1 MQTHLPEPSPNK
13 LAHSILVAAMS
24 LTGVAAGVAVTVSGE
39 AQAED
44 APTKAEI
51 SVKLLRYQENQPG
64 LERIHV
70 NSPALALSLPIA
82 GVWSLDAN
90 LVSDSVSGAS
100 PRYHT
105 VISSASKMSD
115 FRRAADLKL
124 NRYFE
129 RVKLS
134 LGAAYSTEHDYDSKA
149 ISAQISL
156 ASDDQNT
163 TWNLGLGR
171 ASDEI
176 NANTRNVHD
185 KKLGRDYLIGVT
197 QVLSPQDVV
206 QINLTHTR
214 GHGYFADPYKSL
226 DIRPRERLQT
236 ALNLRHHHHFTRTNT
251 SVRLHYRNYSDSF
264 GIRSHTLAA
273 ELAQPLSAGWTLTP
287 NLRWYTQTA
296 ADFYFE
302 PRYTVLYLPVGYK
315 IGSKQFVSEDQRMSA
330 FGARTVGLKLSK
342 QFDSDWTIDVSVER
356 YQQKSEWASTHRNQ
370 LNLAPL
376 SASIIQ
382 VGLQHQF

>member
-1 MQTHLPEPSPNK
+1 MQTIQTDQTPNK
-13 LAHSILVAAMS
+13 LANSILIAAMS
-24 LTGVAAGVAVTVSGE
+24 LTGVTAGVAGISGQV
-39 AQAED
+39 QAEE
-44 APTKAEI
+44 APAKADI
-51 SVKLLRYQENQPG
+51 SVKFLRYHESQPG

-70 NSPALALSLPIA
+70 NSPALALSVPIA
-82 GVWSLDAN
+82 GVWSLDASM
-90 LVSDSVSGAS
+90 VSDSVSGAS

-124 NRYFE
+124 HRYFD

-134 LGAAYSTEHDYDSKA
+134 LGTSFSSEHDYFSKA
-149 ISAQISL
+149 YSVNASF

-163 TWNLGLGR
+163 TWNFGLGSAHDR
-171 ASDEI
+171 ID
-176 NANTRNVHD
+176 ANTRNVHD
-185 KKLGRDYLIGVT
+185 KKQGKDYLLGVT
-197 QVLSPQDVV
+197 QVLSPQDLL

-236 ALNLRHHHHFTRTNT
+236 ALNLRHHHHFVQTD
-251 SVRLHYRNYSDSF
+251 SSLRLHYRNYRDSF
-264 GIRSHTLAA
+264 GIRSHTLTA
-273 ELAQPLSAGWTLTP
+273 ELAQPFAGGWTLTP
-287 NLRWYTQTA
+287 SLRWYTQTA

-302 PRYTVLYLPVGYK
+302 PRYTILYIPVGYK

-330 FGARTVGLKLSK
+330 FGARTMGLKVSK
-342 QFDSDWTIDVSVER
+342 QFDADWSVDLSIER
-356 YQQKSEWASTHRNQ
+356 YQQKSEWAFSQRNH

-376 SASIIQ
+376 TASIIQ
-382 VGLQHQF
+382 LGLQHQF

>member
-1 MQTHLPEPSPNK
+1 MQTNPPESNSTK
-13 LAHSILVAAMS
+13 LANSILIAAMG
-24 LTGVAAGVAVTVSGE
+24 LTGVAAGISGQ
-39 AQAED
+39 AQAEE
-44 APTKAEI
+44 APTKTDI
-51 SVKLLRYQENQPG
+51 SVKFLRYHESQPG

-70 NSPALALSLPIA
+70 NSPALALSVPIA
-82 GVWSLDAN
+82 GVWSLDASV
-90 LVSDSVSGAS
+90 VSDSVSGAS

-134 LGAAYSTEHDYDSKA
+134 FGTSFSSEHDYVSKA
-149 ISAQISL
+149 FSVNASF

-163 TWNLGLGR
+163 TWNLGIGSAHDR
-171 ASDEI
+171 ID
-176 NANTRNVHD
+176 ANTRNVHD
-185 KKLGRDYLIGVT
+185 KKQGKDYLIGVT
-197 QVLSPQDVV
+197 QVLSPQDVL

-214 GHGYFADPYKSL
+214 ANGYFADPYKSL

-236 ALNLRHHHHFTRTNT
+236 ALNLRHHHHFTQTD
-251 SVRLHYRNYSDSF
+251 SSLRLHYRNYRDSF
-264 GIRSHTLAA
+264 GIHSHSLAA
-273 ELAQPLSAGWTLTP
+273 ELAQPFAEGWTLTP
-287 NLRWYTQTA
+287 SLRWYTQTA

-330 FGARTVGLKLSK
+330 FGARTFGLKLSK
-342 QFDSDWTIDVSVER
+342 QFDSDWAIDLSVER
-356 YQQKSEWASTHRNQ
+356 YQQKSEWARSRRNQ
-370 LNLAPL
+370 LSLAPL